1 VENLLFQGAEV
12 AAETAMKWVLIAGR
26 GGIDRFFPE
35 NGEQNGGFLPLD
47 RNVHKKVENKR

>member
-1 VENLLFQGAEV
+1 MENLLFQGAEV

-47 RNVHKKVENKR
+47 RNVHKKVENRR